1 MDKATLREEYL
12 RRRLELDAATRDAYS
27 KAILSHFD
35 TLSFTGVRHL
45 FSYSALASRHEFD
58 PGACVENL
66 KKKNPDLR
74 VALPRLKDDGRHMDA
89 IQILP
94 DTMYKVNAFGIP
106 DPVSGM
112 HFEPAGLDMIF
123 VPLVIVD
130 GYGNRIGYGKGFYDR
145 YLSSCRAEAVKIGF
159 SYFEPVGRIKDI
171 SQFDVPLNLC
181 ITPLRIYEF

>member
-1 MDKATLREEYL
+1 MKRTILAIALAIAPSLALVVSLVTAAFAIYLTLGLDWTNGSLQLVEKRDWIPSFGISWGLGVDGVSAVLIVMATLL
-12 RRRLELDAATRDAYS
+12 
-27 KAILSHFD
+27 
-35 TLSFTGVRHL
+35 
-45 FSYSALASRHEFD
+45 
-58 PGACVENL
+58 
-66 KKKNPDLR
+66 
-74 VALPRLKDDGRHMDA
+74 
-89 IQILP
+89 
-94 DTMYKVNAFGIP
+94 
-106 DPVSGM
+106 
-112 HFEPAGLDMIF
+112 